1 MLVEEDGAPI
11 AALPVATFIRT
22 VRLDATGRRLIWTMT
37 WSDGRESDS
46 WLEEVPLD
54 VPPYDTFVLP
64 EATNNSRFGD
74 IELEDDAA
82 SLFSMRWWKP
92 APTARVAAVIS
103 TKRLTNDLD
112 MIKWR
117 LNKSELDQVNTPEQT
132 RRTVGTHP
140 PATPATRHHSSRS
153 CGYAGRGGG
162 LKPARHKPLSCVARH
177 ISHLPSAPIAHAHTP

>member
-1 MLVEEDGAPI
+1 MVEEDGAPI

-74 IELEDDAA
+74 IESEDEAA

-92 APTARVAAVIS
+92 APTARVAAVHLHQEADERPRQS
-103 TKRLTNDLD
+103 LLYTR
-112 MIKWR
+112 
-117 LNKSELDQVNTPEQT
+117 SEE
-132 RRTVGTHP
+132 RRV
-140 PATPATRHHSSRS
+140 
-153 CGYAGRGGG
+153 
-162 LKPARHKPLSCVARH
+162 KQ
-177 ISHLPSAPIAHAHTP
+177 

>member
-1 MLVEEDGAPI
+1 MLVEKDGAPI

-37 WSDGRESDS
+37 WSNGRESDS

-74 IELEDDAA
+74 IESEDEAA

-92 APTARVAAVIS
+92 APTARVAAVHLHQEADE
-103 TKRLTNDLD
+103 RP
-112 MIKWR
+112 R
-117 LNKSELDQVNTPEQT
+117 HDQMAPQQVGARPSQHPRADAAQL
-132 RRTVGTHP
+132 RRRP
-140 PATPATRHHSSRS
+140 RQRQ
-153 CGYAGRGGG
+153 GGG
-162 LKPARHKPLSCVARH
+162 GEMMMMR
-177 ISHLPSAPIAHAHTP
+177 